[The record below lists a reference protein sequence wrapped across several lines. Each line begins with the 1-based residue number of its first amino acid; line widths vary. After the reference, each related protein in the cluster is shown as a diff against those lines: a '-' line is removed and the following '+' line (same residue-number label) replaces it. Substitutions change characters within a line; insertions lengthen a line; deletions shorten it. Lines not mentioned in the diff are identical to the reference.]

1 MKLLPNAPSAVDLD
15 FAPARRRRPGALG
28 WVLLVIG
35 LLAAGFAGY
44 DMWVAARELD
54 EREALVARLRVE
66 LRQERPQHAV
76 RDAAP
81 ISAEEREPAERVA
94 GLLNADWASFF
105 TDLAGASH
113 PEVALLELQGD
124 AARGS
129 LRMVGE
135 AQSVEAAFAYLAQL
149 QRAGMLR
156 EARIDSHEWVTQGP
170 AMVVRFV
177 LTAQWRPA
185 P

>member
-1 MKLLPNAPSAVDLD
+1 MRLFSNAPAAVDLD
-15 FAPARRRRPGALG
+15 FAPARRRRPGLLG
-28 WVLLVIG
+28 WVLLAIG
-35 LLAAGFAGY
+35 LLAAGLAGY
-44 DMWVAARELD
+44 DLWTAERDLA
-54 EREALVARLRVE
+54 EREALVARLRAE
-66 LRQERPQHAV
+66 LRQDRPAQPI
-76 RDAAP
+76 RDSAP
-81 ISAEEREPAERVA
+81 ITAEERAPAERVA
-94 GLLNADWASFF
+94 GALNADWSAFF
-105 TDLAGASH
+105 TDLADASR

-135 AQSVEAAFAYLAQL
+135 SQSVEAAFAYLEQL
-149 QRAGMLR
+149 QRASMLR

-170 AMVVRFV
+170 QMVVRFV